1 VAVSDDYGLA
11 RVAALRGRLL
21 DPATLGQLRA
31 APTAAAFL
39 HVLER
44 TEDWAPVLR
53 IVAPLGGE
61 PLTAAEAAIERHRS
75 LRLGRLPRWFV
86 PPTRRLVEA
95 LVLPLDRERLV
106 ALLRLRRA
114 GVAAEDVTAL
124 VAPGALLDADQ
135 LGALARAPTLADLV
149 VRIALVGLV
158 PAEAVP
164 GLLRAAREAV
174 DPPGWAAFEGAVG
187 AAIEA
192 SRRQR
197 AEGRG
202 ENARFVAAL
211 LRREA
216 ADRRAVAAEIEA
228 GGVGSALRLERGLV
242 LARLGELVR
251 LARRDPLSIGP
262 IAGYVAAVEL
272 QAIRLRAMI
281 AHLRSGWTGDPLAS
295 DRGGLVGVAAAS
307 GAVEGSMV
315 EGGRLGREGGSA
327 GGRGDG

>member
-1 VAVSDDYGLA
+1 MSDDYGLA

-31 APTAAAFL
+31 APTPAAFL
-39 HVLER
+39 HVLEG

-53 IVAPLGGE
+53 AVAPLTGQ
-61 PLTAAEAAIERHRS
+61 PLTAAEMAIERHRS
-75 LRLGRLPRWFV
+75 LRLGRLPGWFP

-106 ALLRLRRA
+106 ALLRLRRSGA
-114 GVAAEDVTAL
+114 SAEEVAAL
-124 VAPGALLDADQ
+124 VPPGALLGADR
-135 LGALARAPTLADLV
+135 LGVLARAPTLTDLV
-149 VRIALVGLV
+149 VQIALVGLV

-197 AEGRG
+197 AEGRS

-216 ADRRAVAAEIEA
+216 ADRRAVTGEIEA
-228 GGVGSALRLERGLV
+228 GGVGSALRLERGLA

-251 LARRDPLSIGP
+251 RARRDPLSIGP
-262 IAGYVAAVEL
+262 VAGYVAAVEL
-272 QAIRLRAMI
+272 QAVRLRAMI

-295 DRGGLVGVAAAS
+295 DRGGLVRAAAAP
-307 GAVEGSMV
+307 GAMEGNGA
-315 EGGRLGREGGSA
+315 EGGGLGLGRRSA
-327 GGRGDG
+327 VGWSDQ